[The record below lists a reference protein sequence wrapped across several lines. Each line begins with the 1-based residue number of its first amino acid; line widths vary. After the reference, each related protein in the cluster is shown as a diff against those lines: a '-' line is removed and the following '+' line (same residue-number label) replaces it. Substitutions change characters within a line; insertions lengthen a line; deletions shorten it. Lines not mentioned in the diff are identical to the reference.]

1 MLQIFPQTRHYNCSK
16 TSSELLEEIN
26 LIQLFEPDHQ
36 PVICRHFG
44 CGVHLTRF
52 EALCGDRCISHSIPP
67 PQIDV
72 AEGVCFE

>member
-1 MLQIFPQTRHYNCSK
+1 MIQIFPQTKHYQ
-16 TSSELLEEIN
+16 TSSDLLEEIK

-52 EALCGDRCISHSIPP
+52 EALCGNACLSHSIPP
-67 PQIDV
+67 KQIDV
-72 AEGVCFE
+72 AEFVSFG